1 MKSLV
6 NWSSSERTAL
16 FTDEGEAITYGQLY
30 KDVLLNSKF
39 FKQKELVFIVG
50 RNDLV
55 TLKIYLATFEAEAI
69 PLLLGADLSG
79 PQLNALIEKYG
90 PSKILFPKEKYND
103 ITPLNVYNEFEDY
116 FICSKKNELSPV
128 VNPKLALLL
137 ATSGSTGSP
146 KLVRFSAQN
155 IISNADSI
163 INYLSIDGNECAV
176 TTLPFNYS
184 YGMSVINSHLRAGAS
199 LLLTARSL
207 FDAEFWR
214 LMKSCGV
221 TSMAGVPYSYEILMK
236 LRFERMEL
244 PKLRTLTQAGGNMPP
259 GQIKRFS
266 ELCLAKGMRFF
277 TMYGQTEASPRMAFL
292 SPEYLDIKFGSI
304 GKSIPGG
311 RLWLEDEQGEEIN
324 EVNQIGELI
333 YGGPNVAL
341 GYAEKKQDLSRGDD
355 WNGVLRTGDLARKDA
370 EGFYFIEGRK
380 SRFLKIFGVR
390 VSLVSVEIWFQ
401 QKGLSSAAYGRDD
414 CLMVTIE
421 TDEDIQTTELSK
433 ELSEAIKVHL
443 SALKITISP
452 KLPRLNSGKVDYQC
466 LINHHLAK

>member
-6 NWSSSERTAL
+6 NWSNRERTAL
-16 FTDEGEAITYGQLY
+16 FTDEGEALTYGQLQ
-30 KDVLLNSKF
+30 KEVVLNSKLF
-39 FKQKELVFIVG
+39 EKKDLVFIIG

-55 TLKIYLATFEAEAI
+55 TLKIYLAAFEAGAI
-69 PLLLGADLSG
+69 PVLLGADLSE
-79 PQLNALIEKYG
+79 PSLTSLIEVYN
-90 PSKILFPKEKYND
+90 PSKFLLPKENYNSFSGLKID
-103 ITPLNVYNEFEDY
+103 IEFEDY
-116 FICSKKNELSPV
+116 FVCSPQINLSPV
-128 VNPKLALLL
+128 LNTKLALLL

-146 KLVRFSAQN
+146 KLVRFTAEN

-163 INYLSIDGNECAV
+163 INYLSIDSNECAV

-199 LLLTARSL
+199 LLLTTRSF

-221 TSMAGVPYSYEILMK
+221 TSLAGVPYSYEMLMK

-244 PKLRTLTQAGGNMPP
+244 PKLRTLTQAGGKMAPA
-259 GQIKRFS
+259 QIKRVT
-266 ELCLAKGMRFF
+266 ELCKAKGMRFF

-292 SPEYLDIKFGSI
+292 SPEYLDMKFGSI

-311 RLWLEDEQGEEIN
+311 RLWLEDEQGEEIS
-324 EVNQIGELI
+324 EADEIGELI

-370 EGFYFIEGRK
+370 EGFFFIEGRK

-390 VSLVSVEIWFQ
+390 VSLASVETWFQ
-401 QKGLSSAAYGRDD
+401 QKGFSSAAYGRDD
-414 CLMVTIE
+414 FLMVTIE
-421 TDEDIQTTELSK
+421 GDEDIQTTGLIK
-433 ELSEAIKVHL
+433 ELSEVIQVHL
-443 SALKITISP
+443 SALNITVLP
-452 KLPRLNSGKVDYQC
+452 KLPRLSSGKVDYQC
-466 LINHHLAK
+466 LINHH